1 MKPQKAYL
9 STSSAGLAKFN
20 QPWLPTVF
28 PRERLFEQL
37 DEFADRPG
45 IWIGAPG
52 GYGKTTLAASY
63 MEARGIPCLWYQIDE
78 DDADPATFFYYLGI
92 AADPH
97 GAGLPLPLLTPE
109 YQGDLSAFARR
120 YFRALFQ
127 RVAPPCILLFD
138 NYHRLPAA
146 APLHAVLA
154 EMLDHLSADVRC
166 LVTSRGE
173 PPPALTRARLHGSLA
188 MITAEE
194 LHLTLPEAEG
204 IAHLQTERS
213 FTVAEV
219 QNLNAQVQGWA
230 AGLTLLLRRACRA
243 GIPPPLTT
251 TELVFDYFAI
261 EVWDQLDAPLQTFLL
276 KTALLPK
283 MTVAMARQLTSE
295 DQAEAWLNA
304 LVRRH
309 CFTFRSE
316 TVELGASCAQ
326 IMYQY
331 HDLFRGFLL
340 RQGRGMLPALEYEQM
355 QRQAAALLET
365 AGELSEAVE
374 LWQALRDWEQLSR
387 LVMQQAELL
396 LRQGRSQLLESW
408 LSRLPSAIRKR
419 SPWLLFW
426 LGQCQLSRD
435 AVAART
441 TLVRA
446 YRRFKHAGDVT
457 GLWLAWAAITDT
469 YGLAW
474 DNFHAAGGWL
484 VEFERLRT
492 RYPSFPSTTLEAR
505 VTCGVFN
512 LLVHARPEHPEFAD
526 WERRIIQLL
535 QTDCPPDLYL
545 VSLNTLLLHYI
556 WNVGQHG
563 KAAWA
568 LNILRA
574 ANADVTYVEPVLR
587 CAWYWGEFCYQYWYE
602 GDLDRCLAIAEAG
615 WSIAAEY
622 GVNLF
627 SGILLSAFMH
637 ANLSTGRLEASRAAL
652 ERYTRLQKSFRP
664 LERVL
669 YDVLS
674 AWEAWQ
680 SGRLPEALGRLE
692 QALRVARRTFYH
704 TTAVIHLA
712 LAQVHA
718 SLGHRSDALR
728 HLAGMHSWIR
738 ATRSQVATFLRT
750 LAAAQFA
757 LTWGRK
763 ARSLKLL
770 RRALALGRA
779 EGYIFFTFFK
789 PDDVARLC
797 AAALDADVE
806 VEYVQ
811 TLIRKRGLRPDPSV
825 AISDHW
831 PWPVKIYTLGRFGL
845 VVDGQPVTFGRKAQ
859 RKPLELLKLL
869 IAWGGRDVNQAR
881 LADVLWPD
889 ADGDAGQ
896 QALTITLHRLRRLL
910 GHEHTLNVR
919 NGRLSLDPRY
929 CWVDV
934 WCLERRISQTLTW
947 VSEANR
953 GEAASADLATATD
966 TLLRA
971 YRGPFLGQ
979 DSEFWA
985 IQTRDRLHNRYLRSL
1000 EKLGEYWEKLAD
1012 WEMAQ
1017 ACYERGMEME
1027 ITAERC
1033 VQGLEHL
1040 HERLEKPVSITSSFA
1055 LKPWPTTTKAG

>member
-1 MKPQKAYL
+1 MEPQTACL
-9 STSSAGLAKFN
+9 STSTAGLAKFN
-20 QPWLPTVF
+20 RPWLPAAF
-28 PRERLFEQL
+28 PRERLFTRL
-37 DEFADRPG
+37 DALANRPCA
-45 IWIGAPG
+45 WVGAPG

-63 MEARGIPCLWYQIDE
+63 VAARGMSCLWYQFDE
-78 DDADPATFFYYLGI
+78 DDADPATFFYYLGV
-92 AADPH
+92 AAAAR
-97 GAGLPLPLLTPE
+97 GAGPALPLLTPE
-109 YQGDLSAFARR
+109 FQNNLPAFTRR
-120 YFRALFQ
+120 FTQALGQ
-127 RVAPPCILLFD
+127 RLGAPFILLFD
-138 NYHRLPAA
+138 NYHRLPEES
-146 APLHAVLA
+146 PLHAAWA
-154 EMLDHLSADVRC
+154 EVLDHLPAGVCC
-166 LVTSRGE
+166 LITSRGE
-173 PPPALTRARLHGSLA
+173 PPPALTRARLHGQLTIIA
-188 MITAEE
+188 AEE
-194 LHLTLPEAEG
+194 LRLTQAEAEG
-204 IAHLQTERS
+204 IAGLQAEHRLS
-213 FTVAEV
+213 AIEV
-219 QNLNAQVQGWA
+219 QSLNEQVQGWA
-230 AGLTLLLRRACRA
+230 AGLNLLLRRSHPTRNS
-243 GIPPPLTT
+243 PLLATT
-251 TELVFDYFAI
+251 GLIFDYFAT
-261 EVWDQLDAPLQTFLL
+261 EVWNQLDPALQTFLL

-283 MTVAMARQLTSE
+283 MTAAMARQLTGE
-295 DQAEAWLNA
+295 GGAETLLATLA
-304 LVRRH
+304 RRH
-309 CFTFRSE
+309 CFTFRDEIAESDAA
-316 TVELGASCAQ
+316 TRVTA
-326 IMYQY
+326 YQY

-340 RQGRGMLPALEYEQM
+340 DRGREVFSAMERAHD
-355 QRQAAALLET
+355 QRQAALLLES
-365 AGELSEAVE
+365 AGEISAAVE
-374 LWQALRDWEQLSR
+374 LWQMLGDWEQLSR
-387 LVMQQAELL
+387 LVMQQAEPL
-396 LRQGRSQLLESW
+396 LRQGRGQLLESW
-408 LSRLPSAIRKR
+408 LSRLPSAIRDR

-426 LGQCQLSRD
+426 RGQCQLSRD

-446 YRRFKHAGDVT
+446 YRRFKHASDVT
-457 GLWLAWAAITDT
+457 GLWLTWAAITDT
-469 YGLAW
+469 YSLAW

-492 RYPSFPSTTLEAR
+492 RYPGFPSTALEAR

-512 LLVHARPEHPEFAD
+512 LLVHARPEHPEFTD
-526 WERRIIQLL
+526 WERRIVRLL

-563 KAAWA
+563 KATWA

-574 ANADVTYVEPVLR
+574 ANADATHVEPVLR

-718 SLGHRSDALR
+718 SLGQRSDALR
-728 HLAGMHSWIR
+728 HLAGMRSWSR
-738 ATRSQVATFLRT
+738 VTHSQVAAFLRT
-750 LAAAQFA
+750 LATAQFA
-757 LTWGRK
+757 LAWGQK
-763 ARSLKLL
+763 ARGLRLL

-797 AAALDADVE
+797 AAALDAGIE

-825 AISDHW
+825 AISDRW

-859 RKPLELLKLL
+859 RKPLELLKIL
-869 IAWGGRDVNQAR
+869 IAWGGRDVSQAQI
-881 LADVLWPD
+881 ADALWPD
-889 ADGDAGQ
+889 ADGDAAQ
-896 QALTITLHRLRRLL
+896 KTLTITLHRLRRLL
-910 GHEHTLNVR
+910 SHEHALSVR
-919 NGRLSLDPRY
+919 DGRLSLDPRY
-929 CWVDV
+929 CWVDT
-934 WCLERRISQTLTW
+934 WCLERRINQMLARVREEDERVELT
-947 VSEANR
+947 
-953 GEAASADLATATD
+953 GLAAATGV
-966 TLLRA
+966 LLRA
-971 YRGPFLGQ
+971 YRGPFLSQ
-979 DSEFWA
+979 DAEPWA
-985 IQTRDRLHNRYLRSL
+985 LQTRDRLHGRYLKSL
-1000 EKLGEYWEKLAD
+1000 KKLRDYWEKQEN
-1012 WEMAQ
+1012 WEIAQ
-1017 ACYERGMEME
+1017 ACYERSMEVD
-1027 ITAERC
+1027 IALARC
-1033 VQGLEHL
+1033 
-1040 HERLEKPVSITSSFA
+1040 A
-1055 LKPWPTTTKAG
+1055 